1 MKSQASVVMNR
12 LSEMSEQAKN
22 LMSKEHE
29 FFIKKDDWRGLGYIL
44 NGQRVVSSMNEVR
57 EIIDIPD
64 LITIVPDTKPWFLGL
79 TNLRGEVVPVT
90 DLQFF
95 MGGSPAIINSQAK
108 VLIVKNRGKHIGLL
122 VPALLGIQSLSKT
135 QLHKNLECRNQLDR
149 FVYEIFKLDD
159 EIWPVVSMAALL
171 NDRHFLMR
179 KNVN

>member
-1 MKSQASVVMNR
+1 MNR
-12 LSEMSEQAKN
+12 LSEMSEQARN

-57 EIIDIPD
+57 EIIDVPE

-79 TNLRGEVVPVT
+79 ANLRGEVLPIT

-95 MGGSPAIINSQAK
+95 MGGSPAIKNSQAK

-122 VPALLGIQSLSKT
+122 VPALLGIQRLSTT
-135 QLHKNLECRNQLDR
+135 QSQKNLECRNQLDL
-149 FVYEIFKLDD
+149 FIYEIFELDD

-179 KNVN
+179 KKVN